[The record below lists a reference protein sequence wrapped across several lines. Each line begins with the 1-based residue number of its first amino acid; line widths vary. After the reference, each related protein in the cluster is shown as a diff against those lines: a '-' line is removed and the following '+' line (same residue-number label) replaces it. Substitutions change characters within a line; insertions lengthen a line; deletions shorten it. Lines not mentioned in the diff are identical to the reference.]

1 MIPTFLRRYTSSN
14 PVFIKSRM
22 IQASKLMEQVSRNM
36 TTSNRRARG
45 HELRIIQ
52 RRQESNRQL
61 NHHLKKLS
69 PSARMSFFY
78 NDLLV
83 NKQADVGVY
92 NLRLRWCVDPQEFIY
107 IANEE
112 MIANGFIPDVDTWTT
127 FIYSFGMNEY
137 INMPIPAELWTLPMH
152 EAYIRMLLVEG
163 RLQDAKTYQH
173 NLLNTSPSPYY
184 NDEHSKS
191 IFINECESWLSDS
204 FRTSRYSRLRTSWMN
219 GFSYSNPKRCIEFY
233 EKLVDNKVV
242 DIMQIKLRLSLC
254 ATSAS
259 MEQDVFKYIL
269 INDLW
274 KNGKIKSMFNH
285 HVGNILTDDNG
296 GGSSIDNRN
305 DAWSQLMDIYVHQL
319 KLEGKLCTSVCFLY
333 VFLLHYSLFILAGE
347 LEKTMLF
354 SKWTTNESLYDTTIS
369 KTATKNGVDD
379 GRMNDKKKWS
389 KLRTKKLTRLL
400 ERGLINEFQLLYRLL
415 KRNNVLDHFHKN
427 IMLQWKASSTIGQ
440 TKKMF
445 HMNNYEYNQNINYN
459 NEYSS
464 NERNIRRATLQ
475 YTREETSS
483 LKKNFIPSKLDVR
496 TYEALIM
503 DALIMGERDDAMNIL
518 NVEMNKYNIDV
529 NPTITKMINMTNN
542 DLNKMRTKRLH
553 SWIQQKD
560 TKRKDVINVFN
571 QMLSNNA
578 IHYIHLLIML
588 KNVISNG
595 DEGKL
600 LFHKFKNCNNT
611 TTNKKDWKFR
621 KKVLQLICN
630 MYLMEGNTKEF
641 HNMLDMFKMDAKENI
656 LHSIYNDD
664 EEEGECK
671 DEIETKRTDLLKSLM
686 NSNTLIDT
694 DRANILY
701 NNMVQNNVA
710 RPIDHTL
717 METTYVGVDG
727 IDDGIEDGIDD
738 GIDDVF
744 DIDGVSSSNNNDS
757 VIDDERTNEF
767 QFHDNSSGDNSVNSV
782 DIVFDEDDEDEMNY
796 FSTASSLASSSP
808 LILLTTI
815 LCYSIKNSS
824 ISTHDEIRTNMRS
837 TNILVDEIFDMITM
851 GKSYHLQNC

>member
-296 GGSSIDNRN
+296 SG
-305 DAWSQLMDIYVHQL
+305 
-319 KLEGKLCTSVCFLY
+319 
-333 VFLLHYSLFILAGE
+333 
-347 LEKTMLF
+347 
-354 SKWTTNESLYDTTIS
+354 
-369 KTATKNGVDD
+369 
-379 GRMNDKKKWS
+379 
-389 KLRTKKLTRLL
+389 
-400 ERGLINEFQLLYRLL
+400 
-415 KRNNVLDHFHKN
+415 
-427 IMLQWKASSTIGQ
+427 
-440 TKKMF
+440 
-445 HMNNYEYNQNINYN
+445 
-459 NEYSS
+459 SS
-464 NERNIRRATLQ
+464 NERNTRRATLQ

-641 HNMLDMFKMDAKENI
+641 HNMLDMFKKDAKENI
-656 LHSIYNDD
+656 LHSIYNDE